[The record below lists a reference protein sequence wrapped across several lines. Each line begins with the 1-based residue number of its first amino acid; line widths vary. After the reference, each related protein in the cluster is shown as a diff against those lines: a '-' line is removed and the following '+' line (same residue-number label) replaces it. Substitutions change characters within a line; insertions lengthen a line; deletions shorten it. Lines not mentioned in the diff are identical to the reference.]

1 MFIGAR
7 HAAVYA
13 LQLYYPTIS
22 LMKRDPPLFSLVFV
36 KQLADVDSPGV
47 EASEIRVK
55 KKKGKERKRG
65 KRGREQ
71 HFLQHQVL
79 SSDASSH
86 LMLRAAHFH
95 LSAKT
100 TQKGGKEGKS
110 QRRGEREGRE
120 EREALTGS
128 PSGH

>member
-1 MFIGAR
+1 M
-7 HAAVYA
+7 
-13 LQLYYPTIS
+13 
-22 LMKRDPPLFSLVFV
+22 
-36 KQLADVDSPGV
+36 DSPGV
-47 EASEIRVK
+47 EASEIRVRKEK
-55 KKKGKERKRG
+55 KVKKEGE

-110 QRRGEREGRE
+110 QRREERE

>member
-1 MFIGAR
+1 M
-7 HAAVYA
+7 
-13 LQLYYPTIS
+13 
-22 LMKRDPPLFSLVFV
+22 
-36 KQLADVDSPGV
+36 

-55 KKKGKERKRG
+55 KKKKERKRG

-110 QRRGEREGRE
+110 QRGEERE